1 MKLKPIHGGAFAG
14 MILAGGLVGAV
25 SAQTLAAETGLT
37 EEQAIEI
44 ALMEFPG
51 EVNEVELERED
62 GMLVYEIEILS
73 ADGLEI
79 EVEIAAN
86 TGDVLEFEA
95 EKSDGDE
102 DDD

>member
-73 ADGLEI
+73 ADGLEMFGSFWI
-79 EVEIAAN
+79 PSISQTGGCCWLTTKIA
-86 TGDVLEFEA
+86 V
-95 EKSDGDE
+95 
-102 DDD
+102 